1 MVETKVCLKMNG
13 VGNALWL
20 WQKKKKIYLSLFYK
34 QKNPPKTETNKK
46 PHNRLNP

>member
-20 WQKKKKIYLSLFYK
+20 WQKKKKYICLFF
-34 QKNPPKTETNKK
+34 TNKK
-46 PHNRLNP
+46 TPPKLKPTKNPTTD